1 MPFHVTEEQNPRPL
15 PCKSQETHNP
25 EAVLPRLHGVIKWA
39 KVTVWFSLKPR
50 FWEISEARMKGEIFA
65 SPLIEEKSFQRV
77 HMMKV

>member
-1 MPFHVTEEQNPRPL
+1 
-15 PCKSQETHNP
+15 
-25 EAVLPRLHGVIKWA
+25 
-39 KVTVWFSLKPR
+39 VTVWFSLKPR